1 MWLRNLIQNHVL
13 TNLVFVLILFMGIV
27 VYQQLPRE
35 QDPSINF
42 NWVQITT
49 FLPGAS
55 ARDVEQK
62 ITDVIEESVEKIQDI
77 KFVSSTSREAIS
89 SILVRFHDMD
99 ERSFDKRVA
108 DLRREIN
115 NAED

>member
-13 TNLVFVLILFMGIV
+13 TNLVFVLILVVGFIV
-27 VYQQLPRE
+27 YNQLPRE
-35 QDPSINF
+35 QDPTVNF
-42 NWVQITT
+42 NWMQITT

-62 ITDVIEESVEKIQDI
+62 ITDVIEESVEKVQDI

-89 SILVRFHDMD
+89 SILLV
-99 ERSFDKRVA
+99 SS
-108 DLRREIN
+108 
-115 NAED
+115 